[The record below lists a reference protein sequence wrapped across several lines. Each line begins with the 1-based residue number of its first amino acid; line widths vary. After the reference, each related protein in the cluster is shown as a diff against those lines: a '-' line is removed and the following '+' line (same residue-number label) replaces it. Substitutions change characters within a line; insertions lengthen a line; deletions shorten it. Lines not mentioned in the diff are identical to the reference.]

1 MKSAKPDE
9 RKISLE
15 LTTYA
20 NSLRIALRRCGIFL
34 KGDKAVGL
42 LLPPQADLE
51 TYQQAVKSV
60 LVGGGILHYAVPLV
74 HVSAYKGE
82 TDADDAVKT
91 VSRSNAVIVV
101 IAHGAD
107 LPPELSVS
115 LDRLEQVTAVK
126 PYHLIAAARTVL
138 DAVITRDQATALFS
152 YPLPLMFAALRRS
165 RPIEVTLEKL
175 AASMDLQAV
184 PEVKRAVAW
193 EPRIEQLAGYGKAT
207 DWALD
212 LVEDITAW
220 RQGGVEWCDVDAG
233 LLLSGPPGCG
243 KTLFASAVARS
254 CEASFFAVSSAVWQS
269 HGHLGD
275 MLRAMRKSFE
285 QAIAAA
291 PSILLIDEFDSFG
304 SRKNLRG
311 DGASYGLQVIN
322 ALLEHLDG
330 AVGREGVVVIAAT
343 NRPDDI
349 DEALRR
355 PGRLDRHIAVEMPD
369 QEARE
374 QILSAHAGVALP
386 RDELKTIA
394 VATSGYS
401 GAALRQLTRD
411 ARRIARKARRSVCGS
426 DFMSIVPPVAVLTHK
441 ERWQVCVHEAGHA
454 IVGLA
459 LGTGDIEAIVVARQA
474 AHRDDSVGHVEWRRP
489 VVLNRTLWAY
499 RNEIAMLLGGRA
511 AEKEVL
517 AEMYV
522 GSGGVE
528 GSDLNRAA
536 DIATIL
542 IAGHGVQGLGYTD
555 VSRSR
560 DLDQL
565 RRTDVVLRRRVE
577 RLLAEELARAEDI
590 VRERRGDVM
599 RVAEALLEHEVL
611 SGEGV
616 AKLILG
622 RRNSQF

>member
-1 MKSAKPDE
+1 MKRANSHE
-9 RKISLE
+9 RMNSLE
-15 LTTYA
+15 VTTYA
-20 NSLRIALRRCGIFL
+20 NSLRIPLRRCGIFL
-34 KGDKAVGL
+34 RGDKTVGL
-42 LLPPQADLE
+42 VLPPEADIS

-60 LVGGGILHYAVPLV
+60 LIGGGILHYAVPLV
-74 HVSAYKGE
+74 RVSAYKGE

-91 VSRSNAVIVV
+91 VSLSNAVIVV
-101 IAHGAD
+101 IAQGAV
-107 LPPELSVS
+107 LPRELSVS
-115 LDRLEQVTAVK
+115 LDRLELVTVVK

-175 AASMDLQAV
+175 AASMDLEAV

-207 DWALD
+207 EWALD
-212 LVEDITAW
+212 LVEDIAAW
-220 RQGGVEWCDVDAG
+220 RQREVEWRDVDAG
-233 LLLSGPPGCG
+233 LLLSGPPGSG

-254 CEASFFAVSSAVWQS
+254 CGAAFFAASSAVWQS

-311 DGASYGLQVIN
+311 DSASYGLQVIN

-374 QILSAHAGVALP
+374 QILSAHVGVALP

-426 DFMSIVPPVAVLTHK
+426 DFMLIVPPVAVLTHK

-474 AHRDDSVGHVEWRRP
+474 AHRDDSVGHVKWRRP
-489 VVLNRTLWAY
+489 VVLNRTLGAY
-499 RNEIAMLLGGRA
+499 RNEIAMLLGGKA
-511 AEKEVL
+511 AEKAVL
-517 AEMYV
+517 NEMYS

-528 GSDLNRAA
+528 GSDLHRAA

-542 IAGHGVQGLGYTD
+542 IAGHGVHGLGYTD

-565 RRTDVVLRRRVE
+565 RRTDPILRRRVE

-590 VRERRGDVM
+590 VRERRVDVM
-599 RVAEALLEHEVL
+599 RVAEALMEHEVL
-611 SGEGV
+611 SGAGV
-616 AKLILG
+616 AKFILG
-622 RRNSQF
+622 RNAPP

>member
-34 KGDKAVGL
+34 KGDKVVGL
-42 LLPPQADLE
+42 LLPPEADLE
-51 TYQQAVKSV
+51 TYQRAVKSI

-74 HVSAYKGE
+74 RVSAYKRE

-91 VSRSNAVIVV
+91 VSLSNAVIVV

-138 DAVITRDQATALFS
+138 DAVITRDQATALFA

-165 RPIEVTLEKL
+165 RPIEVTLAKL
-175 AASMDLQAV
+175 AASKDLAVV
-184 PEVKRAVAW
+184 PEVKLAVAW

-212 LVEDITAW
+212 LVEDIAAW
-220 RQGGVEWCDVDAG
+220 RQGGVEWRDVDAG

-254 CEASFFAVSSAVWQS
+254 CEASFFAASSAVWQS

-275 MLRAMRKSFE
+275 MLRAMRKSFKD
-285 QAIAAA
+285 AIAAA
-291 PSILLIDEFDSFG
+291 PAILLIDEFDSFG

-311 DGASYGLQVIN
+311 DSAAYGLQVIN
-322 ALLEHLDG
+322 ALLEQLDG
-330 AVGREGVVVIAAT
+330 AAAREGVVVIAAT

-374 QILSAHAGVALP
+374 QILSAHVGVALP
-386 RDELKTIA
+386 QDELKTIA

-411 ARRIARKARRSVCGS
+411 ARRIARKSRRPVCGS
-426 DFMSIVPPVAVLTHK
+426 DFISIVPPVAALTQK
-441 ERWQVCVHEAGHA
+441 ERWPVCVHEAGHA
-454 IVGLA
+454 LVGLT
-459 LGTGDIEAIVVARQA
+459 LGIGDVEAIVVARQA
-474 AHRDDSVGHVEWRRP
+474 AHRDESVGHVEWRRP
-489 VVLNRTLWAY
+489 VVRNRTLRAY
-499 RNEIAMLLGGRA
+499 RDEIAMLLGGRA
-511 AEKEVL
+511 AEKAVL
-517 AEMYV
+517 DEMYI

-542 IAGHGVQGLGYTD
+542 IAGHGVQALGYTD

-565 RRTDVVLRRRVE
+565 RRADPILRRRVE
-577 RLLAEELARAEDI
+577 RLLAEELTRAEEI
-590 VRERRGDVM
+590 VKERGADVM
-599 RVAEALLEHEVL
+599 RIAEALMEHEVL
-611 SGEGV
+611 PGEV
-616 AKLILG
+616 VNKVIPG
-622 RRNSQF
+622 RNAPP